1 MRVPP
6 SKFVVG
12 RHQEWVLLLSGQ
24 RIVSVRR
31 LEAFLDAVR
40 EGMLGIPPRIQRVRA
55 IYLVTEPDGQL
66 RAACFFTLGFDP
78 SGRIPREFSLPLR
91 DLALLS
97 GDGPDLGAGPTRLA
111 HQGQCSIPWHVERLW
126 GRSAEE
132 LRGWLDAAQQLLRSR
147 LAGPTPGR
155 GGTRFEPGEDRRRSG
170 QDDTVV
176 DFAERRAEK
185 AFGPDNTLTRRQ
197 LEDGRR
203 LAERRTATGEH
214 AFGGAPLRE
223 RTWSLEQVEALRARH
238 RNEVAVLKQEI
249 ELLRR
254 RLRAAEAQGS

>member
-6 SKFVVG
+6 TKFVAG
-12 RHQEWVLLLSGQ
+12 RHHEWVLLLSGQ

-31 LEAFLDAVR
+31 HEAFQDAVR

-55 IYLVTEPDGQL
+55 IYLVSELDGML

-91 DLALLS
+91 DLALQS
-97 GDGPDLGAGPTRLA
+97 GDGPDLGAGPIRIA

-132 LRGWLDAAQQLLRSR
+132 LKPWLDAAQQLLCGR
-147 LAGPTPGR
+147 LRGR
-155 GGTRFEPGEDRRRSG
+155 GQGPAAPERGGKAPREARGSK
-170 QDDTVV
+170 TVV
-176 DFAERRAEK
+176 DIAERRAEK

-197 LEDGRR
+197 LDEGRR
-203 LAERRTATGEH
+203 LASKRTATGEH
-214 AFGGAPLRE
+214 AVIGGE
-223 RTWSLEQVEALRARH
+223 RSWSLEQVEALRTRH
-238 RNEVAVLKQEI
+238 RNEIAVLKQEI
-249 ELLRR
+249 DLLRR
-254 RLRAAEAQGS
+254 RLRAAETQGD

>member
-6 SKFVVG
+6 SKFVAG
-12 RHQEWVLLLSGQ
+12 RHHEWVLLLSGQ

-31 LEAFLDAVR
+31 HDAFVDAVR

-55 IYLVTEPDGQL
+55 IYLVSELDGML

-78 SGRIPREFSLPLR
+78 RGRIPREFSLPLR

-97 GDGPDLGAGPTRLA
+97 GDGPDLGAGPIRIA

-132 LRGWLDAAQQLLRSR
+132 LRPWLDAAQQLLCGR
-147 LAGPTPGR
+147 LRGR
-155 GGTRFEPGEDRRRSG
+155 GTPSPAPVAERGSEAPGEAKRR
-170 QDDTVV
+170 TVV

-185 AFGPDNTLTRRQ
+185 AFGPDNTLSRRQ
-197 LEDGRR
+197 LEEGRR
-203 LAERRTATGEH
+203 LASTRTATGEH
-214 AFGGAPLRE
+214 ALGGQRE
-223 RTWSLEQVEALRARH
+223 RTWTLEQVEALRTRH
-238 RNEVAVLKQEI
+238 RNEIAVLKQEI

-254 RLRAAEAQGS
+254 RLRAAETQD